1 MFEQPVLPVQDE
13 STFRE
18 VIRALEQAFAA
29 QSVDGFLR
37 KVSHTRLRVRN
48 FEGVLAAG
56 LLGAG
61 APRQYAALG
70 DSDRG
75 QVREQYL
82 RLVEQVAPEFRA
94 KYLKV
99 YAYY

>member
-1 MFEQPVLPVQDE
+1 MFEQAVLTVQDPAVF
-13 STFRE
+13 TE
-18 VIRALEQAFAA
+18 VQHSLERVFAPA
-29 QSVDGFLR
+29 EVAKFLR
-37 KVSHTRLRVRN
+37 KVDKAKLRVRN
-48 FEGVLAAG
+48 FEGALKLG
-56 LLGAG
+56 LLGIET
-61 APRQYAALG
+61 PVRYEALG

-82 RLVEQVAPEFRA
+82 RLVEQVSSELRA